1 MAQVEPGWWLGDDL
15 VLEEDRELVSL
26 VVDSLNFDI
35 SKARAF
41 AVAVLEEVDDNDA
54 AVQVN
59 ELLGTIPEVA
69 TRI

>member
-1 MAQVEPGWWLGDDL
+1 MAQVEPGWWLADEL
-15 VLEEDRELVSL
+15 VSEEDRDLISL
-26 VVDSLNFDI
+26 VADSLDFDI

-59 ELLGTIPEVA
+59 ELLGSLE
-69 TRI
+69 